1 MIYST
6 FHRGG
11 GTLPLVATPLSL
23 GGGAYDRHDQHGD
36 ARHHRPGVSGGY
48 HHRLCRGGRS
58 QQRRWLR
65 NAVAAHRGRADADSV
80 GCKPSCWM
88 GGRRGGA
95 CTDGGRNAYAQ
106 SHHRLFKGWKPISG
120 HWKRHL
126 WPQHGA
132 DHPTNYVNG
141 RSGILCDRDSNA
153 WGRTGAHQ
161 HAAVAGRGPLEARG
175 LSYVRKGAAI

>member
-1 MIYST
+1 MHTI
-6 FHRGG
+6 FAGG
-11 GTLPLVATPLSL
+11 GYIPLIAPHKPS
-23 GGGAYDRHDQHGD
+23 GGGAHDRHNRRGD
-36 ARHHRPGVSGGY
+36 ARSHRPGISGGNPD
-48 HHRLCRGGRS
+48 RLCRRDGS
-58 QQRRWLR
+58 QQRDWMRD
-65 NAVAAHRGRADADSV
+65 AMAAHRGRAGADRV

-106 SHHRLFKGWKPISG
+106 SHHRLFKGWKHISG

-175 LSYVRKGAAI
+175 ISYAARKGAAV